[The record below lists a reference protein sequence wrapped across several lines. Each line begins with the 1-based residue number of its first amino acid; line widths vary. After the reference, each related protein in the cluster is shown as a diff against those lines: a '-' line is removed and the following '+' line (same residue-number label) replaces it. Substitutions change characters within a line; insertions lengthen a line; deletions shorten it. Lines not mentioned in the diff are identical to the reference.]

1 MAKKINLAFLWH
13 MHQPNYIDPIKKE
26 FIMPWV
32 RLHALQDYYDIP
44 KAILRARGAKSNI
57 NFVPSLLEQLEFY
70 IKKEYSDSYFIV
82 VKKNAKDLNKT
93 EKNFLLDKLFNINI
107 EKVVFRSKRYKE
119 LYEKKEYLLN
129 LGKSDLA
136 EEFFEQEIRDLQV
149 HFQLGWSGTELKNN
163 KFIKELIKKDR
174 DFTEEEKNELL
185 SIQDEFLIKVS
196 DYIKGLTDNEKVEVS
211 LTPFYHPIIPIMN
224 DIIMLIRLGLI
235 PLLRIIF
242 RI

>member
-1 MAKKINLAFLWH
+1 
-13 MHQPNYIDPIKKE
+13 
-26 FIMPWV
+26 
-32 RLHALQDYYDIP
+32 
-44 KAILRARGAKSNI
+44 
-57 NFVPSLLEQLEFY
+57 
-70 IKKEYSDSYFIV
+70 